1 MLELK
6 GITKSYPLPRKL
18 RDPGNPRHHGKR
30 FYAVENV
37 NLKVQPGEVHGIVGG
52 NGSGK
57 STILRIAAGLSS
69 QSSGVIYV
77 DGKPKR
83 QRQKTGVGYL
93 PSKGSLYPFMSAS
106 DNVRFFGK
114 LAGFRGDDLVRET
127 DLAMLAMGC
136 DRFKDVMPEEL
147 SFGQSQR
154 VRLARLLITKPKAL
168 LLDEPSSGV
177 DVLGTLQFQE
187 TLLHLAQS
195 KVPIILV
202 SHNATEVEALCD
214 NLTFLNEG
222 KVFYQGLVTD
232 FVRANNSSTVGQA
245 ILNASRELD
254 DNRAN

>member
-1 MLELK
+1 MAWGELETL
-6 GITKSYPLPRKL
+6 I
-18 RDPGNPRHHGKR
+18 
-30 FYAVENV
+30 FA
-37 NLKVQPGEVHGIVGG
+37 
-52 NGSGK
+52 
-57 STILRIAAGLSS
+57 
-69 QSSGVIYV
+69 
-77 DGKPKR
+77 
-83 QRQKTGVGYL
+83 
-93 PSKGSLYPFMSAS
+93 
-106 DNVRFFGK
+106 
-114 LAGFRGDDLVRET
+114 
-127 DLAMLAMGC
+127 C
-136 DRFKDVMPEEL
+136 DVMPEEL